1 MLGLIGVA
9 FCLAIGSFCPPLGLL
24 LLVAFGLFKP

>member
-1 MLGLIGVA
+1 MLSLIGVI

-24 LLVAFGLFKP
+24 LLIAFGLFNP